1 MQVIK
6 WNKEK
11 TKWPKIHVVQIVRKQ
26 RRKLTGNHFLEKVI
40 KESFISAKGTLEI
53 SLGIIFGE
61 GYKCKQYMY
70 FRNQKVRSF
79 IKNEKAH

>member
-1 MQVIK
+1 MTKNSCSTDCTQAMK
-6 WNKEK
+6 K
-11 TKWPKIHVVQIVRKQ
+11 THWES
-26 RRKLTGNHFLEKVI
+26 FLEKVI
-40 KESFISAKGTLEI
+40 KESFINAKGNLEI
-53 SLGIIFGE
+53 SLGIVFGK

>member
-1 MQVIK
+1 MTKNSCSTDCTQA
-6 WNKEK
+6 EK
-11 TKWPKIHVVQIVRKQ
+11 KTHWES
-26 RRKLTGNHFLEKVI
+26 FLEKVI
-40 KESFISAKGTLEI
+40 KESFINAKGNLEI
-53 SLGIIFGE
+53 SLGIDFGK

>member
-1 MQVIK
+1 MTKNSCSTDCTQG
-6 WNKEK
+6 EK
-11 TKWPKIHVVQIVRKQ
+11 KIHRES
-26 RRKLTGNHFLEKVI
+26 FLEKVI